1 MKHYFN
7 PMSRGVVTDWMLREL
22 GVEHEQIVID
32 LANEENRSSEFLK
45 INPMGKLPVLEDNGQ
60 IVTEVSAICT
70 YLADKYIEKGLAP
83 VFGSIKRA
91 AYYRLLFLAG
101 NTVEPALSAMASGI
115 EYPDTKSVGWG
126 DMVRVSATLESIVP
140 STGWLLGDEFSAVD
154 VVMGGLLDSM
164 LTFHS
169 LELPHNVVAYINRLR
184 NRPAYI
190 ASNATMIQVRASQA
204 N

>member
-1 MKHYFN
+1 MKHYFH
-7 PMSRGVVTDWMLREL
+7 PMSRSVVTDWMLKEL
-22 GVEHEQIVID
+22 ELEHEQILVD
-32 LANEENRSSEFLK
+32 LNSEENRTPAFLT

-60 IVTEVSAICT
+60 IVTEVAAICT

-83 VFGSIKRA
+83 VFGSPKRA

-101 NTVEPALSAMASGI
+101 NTVEPALSLMASNI

-126 DMVRVSATLESIVP
+126 DINRVSATLESVVP
-140 STGWLLGDEFSAVD
+140 NTGWLLGKEFTAAD

-164 LTFHS
+164 LTFHK
-169 LELPHNVVAYINRLR
+169 LTLPSNVIAYVDRLR

-190 ASNATMIQVRASQA
+190 ESNDIMIRIRAEKA
-204 N
+204 D

>member
-101 NTVEPALSAMASGI
+101 NTVEPALSAIASGI